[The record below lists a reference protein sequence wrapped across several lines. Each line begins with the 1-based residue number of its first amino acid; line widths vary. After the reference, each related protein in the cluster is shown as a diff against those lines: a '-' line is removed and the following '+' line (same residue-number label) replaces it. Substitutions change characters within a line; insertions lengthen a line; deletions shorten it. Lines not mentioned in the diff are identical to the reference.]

1 MKKKNINEDVLTG
14 ADIAEMF
21 GLSDIYQQGKE
32 QIAREQ
38 QMTGQV
44 RSQFNNMNDRMN
56 NVPKGMDTYE

>member
-14 ADIAEMF
+14 ADIAKMF

-32 QIAREQ
+32 QIAREE
-38 QMTGQV
+38 QMAGQV
-44 RSQFNNMNDRMN
+44 RSQFNDMNDRMN

>member
-21 GLSDIYQQGKE
+21 GLSDIYQRGKE

-38 QMTGQV
+38 QMAGQV
-44 RSQFNNMNDRMN
+44 RSQFNDMNDRMN
-56 NVPKGMDTYE
+56 SVPKGMDTYE

>member
-1 MKKKNINEDVLTG
+1 MKKKNINEDILTG

-21 GLSDIYQQGKE
+21 GLSDIYQRGKE

-38 QMTGQV
+38 QMAGQV
-44 RSQFNNMNDRMN
+44 RSQFNDMNDRMN